1 VFSILK
7 KIVITVYYYLK
18 RILYCVRCFINVVLA
33 HTLIDINI
41 TLARK
46 NGVKNT
52 TKIYNVEIQ
61 DENKVDS

>member
-1 VFSILK
+1 M
-7 KIVITVYYYLK
+7 Y
-18 RILYCVRCFINVVLA
+18 VLA
-33 HTLIDINI
+33 YTLIDINI
-41 TLARK
+41 TVAKK